1 MFDEAFLYGD
11 GAKFLDVRTNAEQ
24 LCVEL
29 CNFVQCH
36 IFIKYLTC
44 C

>member
-1 MFDEAFLYGD
+1 MVPNFEVYVLI
-11 GAKFLDVRTNAEQ
+11 NAEQ

-36 IFIKYLTC
+36 IFVNCLTFAGNE
-44 C
+44 